1 MNLAQAC
8 GAHSPAREAACAAL
22 LRRVQEQGV
31 KQVRVFWADLH
42 GSFRSKTLLTAG
54 GALKSALQD
63 GLGMVS
69 TLLLKDSA
77 DHTAF
82 PVFDPEQM
90 ARLPVGLAEFRSANN
105 LLLLP
110 DPSSFVLLPWATD
123 TAWLRAE
130 PLWPDGRPVQ
140 ADPRQVLQR
149 ALAQLAQLAQFP
161 QPAPSAHSAHSAHSA
176 PMGLGLKC
184 GLEVEFHIYKITDAA
199 LALDQAAWPAEAPAV
214 QLLHPGYQLLSDSY
228 ADLCEPALAIVR
240 DTALGLGLP
249 LQSLEIEFGPSQFE
263 AVFAATDALTAADQM
278 LLFRNGVRQA
288 LRRAGYLASF
298 VCKPPMPHAVASGW
312 HLHQS
317 LVDAQ
322 GRNVMAS
329 IEDNVSS
336 DLSNTGQHWLAGLLA
351 HAQGM
356 TALCAPTLPAYSRYQ
371 GGVMAP
377 QYANWGPDS
386 RGTMLRVLRSP
397 VGSAGGNSTRIE
409 NRLPEPLANPYLM
422 VAAQVFAGLDGLAQK
437 RLPGPAADAPHAATQ
452 VALPQDLAAAL
463 QALAHSPVMQQ
474 GLGADMA
481 EVFSTIK
488 HQELQ
493 RHAQAEDKAL
503 WLRREYFGRF

>member
-1 MNLAQAC
+1 MSLAQAC
-8 GAHSPAREAACAAL
+8 GAHSPAREAACTAL
-22 LRRVQEQGV
+22 LRRVQELGV

-54 GALKSALQD
+54 GALQTALQD

-69 TLLLKDSA
+69 TLFLKDSA

-82 PVFDPEQM
+82 KVFDPQAM
-90 ARLPVGLAEFRSANN
+90 AQLPGALAEFRCANN
-105 LLLLP
+105 VLLLP
-110 DPSSFVLLPWATD
+110 EPASFTPLPWAAD

-130 PLWPDGRPVQ
+130 PFWPDGRPVQ
-140 ADPRQVLQR
+140 ADPRRVLQR
-149 ALAQLAQLAQFP
+149 ALATLAELG
-161 QPAPSAHSAHSAHSA
+161 
-176 PMGLGLKC
+176 MGLKC

-199 LALDQAAWPAEAPAV
+199 LLVDHAAWPAEAPAV

-228 ADLCEPALAIVR
+228 ADLCEPALTIVR

-249 LQSLEIEFGPSQFE
+249 LQSLEIELGPSQFE
-263 AVFAATDALTAADQM
+263 AVFAATDALTAADQV

-288 LRRAGYLASF
+288 LRRAGYHASF
-298 VCKPPMPHAVASGW
+298 VCRPPFPNAIASGW

-317 LVDAQ
+317 LVNAQ
-322 GRNVMAS
+322 GHNLMAVDSPNVA
-329 IEDNVSS
+329 DHLSS
-336 DLSNTGQHWLAGLLA
+336 LGQYWLAGLLL

-371 GGVMAP
+371 GSVMAP
-377 QYANWGPDS
+377 QYANWGHDS
-386 RGTMLRVLRSP
+386 RGTMLRVLHGTH
-397 VGSAGGNSTRIE
+397 GSAGSNSNSNSNRSGNSTRIE

-422 VAAQVFAGLDGLAQK
+422 MAAQVFAGLDGLAQK
-437 RLPGPAADAPHAATQ
+437 RLPGTAADAPYAATQ
-452 VALPQDLAAAL
+452 VALPQDLSAAL
-463 QALAHSPVMQQ
+463 QALADSSVMQQ
-474 GLGADMA
+474 GLGTGMA

-503 WLRREYFGRF
+503 WLRREYFGRY